1 MFTGFCR
8 SATAAAIA
16 LLSLHSLAHADDGA
30 CNTATLK
37 GSYGVKVHAQSL
49 GILTGTPPNQVLHR
63 YATPNDVD
71 AVALATFDGNGTGT
85 QEDFAMINGAVR
97 PGSPPDS
104 FVPNEMLS
112 YNVYANCTGDLQIT
126 FPTGVLLMQKT
137 AVVDNGNEM
146 FGVTS
151 AQHVPSGPP
160 AADMTLCETGCDIA
174 LQGTA
179 HFVKVKQGRDH

>member
-8 SATAAAIA
+8 NATAAAIA

-30 CNTATLK
+30 CTIATLK

-71 AVALATFDGNGTGT
+71 AVALATFDGHGTGT

-97 PGSPPDS
+97 PGSPSDS

-112 YNVYANCTGDLQIT
+112 YSVHANCTGDLHIT
-126 FPTGVLLMQKT
+126 FPTNVMLMQET
-137 AVVDNGNEM
+137 VVVDNGNEM

-151 AQHVPSGPP
+151 TQHVPSGPP
-160 AADMTLCETGCDIA
+160 ADDMTPCDMGCDKA

-179 HFVKVKQGRDH
+179 HFVKVRQERDH

>member
-1 MFTGFCR
+1 MFNGLCKH
-8 SATAAAIA
+8 APVAVIA

-30 CNTATLK
+30 CTTATLK

-63 YATPNDVD
+63 YAIPNDVD
-71 AVALATFDGNGTGT
+71 AVALATFDGHGAGT
-85 QEDFAMINGAVR
+85 QEDFAMVNGAVR
-97 PGSPPDS
+97 PGSPPDA

-112 YNVYANCTGDLQIT
+112 YDVNANCTGDLQIT
-126 FPTGVLLMQKT
+126 FPTNVSLTQKT
-137 AVVDNGNEM
+137 VVVDNGNEM

-151 AQHVPSGPP
+151 AQHIPSGPP
-160 AADMTLCETGCDIA
+160 AEDMTSCEMGCDVA

-179 HFVKVKQGRDH
+179 HFVRVRQARDH